1 VDGCEILHHLGW
13 LKPYLNIYIYN
24 GINMDKPSTGAGF
37 HWPLGPSTVS
47 EEFNASWF
55 VLQDFG
61 IL

>member
-1 VDGCEILHHLGW
+1 MVETL
-13 LKPYLNIYIYN
+13 LKYIYN